1 MKTVVLILALLWTPL
16 VIAGT
21 IAAMIYAMRDRA
33 TRPQGLKG
41 FAIVGAVIVAATIL
55 IPLLILMRAF

>member
-1 MKTVVLILALLWTPL
+1 MKTVVLILALLVTPL

-21 IAAMIYAMRDRA
+21 VAGMIYAMRDKA

-41 FAIVGAVIVAATIL
+41 FAVVGALIVAATIL
-55 IPLLILMRAF
+55 IPLLILLRAF